1 MDLDRTQ
8 ALRGNFRFCNNN
20 QGNWRSRSNAMQVQN
35 GTSGTCFNCGQT
47 GHFACECPQRRTQP
61 RANTNFRQAQLVDVG
76 WDALLNEEERGETTE
91 ERLNW
96 IRMELMD
103 MPKEAVVSLNHG
115 QDSNTEMGF
124 PSA

>member
-8 ALRGNFRFCNNN
+8 ALRGNFRFCSNN
-20 QGNWRSRSNAMQVQN
+20 QGNWHSRSNAVQVQN
-35 GTSGTCFNCGQT
+35 GTSGACFNCGQT
-47 GHFACECPQRRTQP
+47 GHFARECPQRRTQP
-61 RANTNFRQAQLVDVG
+61 RANANFQQAQLVDVG

-91 ERLNW
+91 ECLNR

-115 QDSNTEMGF
+115 QDSNTETGF
-124 PSA
+124 PLA